1 MNGLVLDGSSAA
13 SQMLFVSGNIYFGDR
28 EILDQSRSRV
38 GRGYNANV
46 EVIVRPVPQGSID
59 VKGQRTWHADKWGSP
74 LVDDARILR
83 IKGAYQFSRP
93 LGIRLIE
100 QYSNQYDTR
109 ITNPFYR
116 RGVVHA
122 RSALV
127 SYEIGPSSFFY
138 AGYNEGSQDFND
150 PIVDRSAILRTDNL
164 FFVKLSYLIRL

>member
-1 MNGLVLDGSSAA
+1 M
-13 SQMLFVSGNIYFGDR
+13 
-28 EILDQSRSRV
+28 
-38 GRGYNANV
+38 
-46 EVIVRPVPQGSID
+46 PQGSID
-59 VKGQRTWHADKWGSP
+59 IKGQRTWHSDKWGSP

-83 IKGAYQFSRP
+83 IKGSYQFSRP

-109 ITNPFYR
+109 VTNPFYR

-127 SYEIGPSSFFY
+127 SYELGPSSFFY

-150 PIVDRSAILRTDNL
+150 PIVDGGAILRTDNL
-164 FFVKLSYLIRL
+164 LFMKLSYLIRL